1 MTAPPPIPPDRAR
14 WLGVIVL
21 AVLALAARRTENP
34 EAFANSTHPRF
45 DDSQEGRHQGTI
57 EVAGHSWSFALHVP
71 AGYEADSD
79 RQWPLVLALHG
90 ASGSGTAFLDEA
102 GWDDLADREGVII
115 AAPSG
120 LPMRPEVSPSRVFNP
135 RLWNSRQHPPD
146 RPRSQVD
153 DLAFFDALL
162 DEITRRWRID
172 PDRIYAAGH
181 SNGGAMALRLAAER
195 SEVFAAVASVAG
207 LRYVEPP
214 NEARGV
220 SILTIFGGADPLLPT
235 EGGLS
240 VLPWEVRRTPEILPE
255 LKRYAAQI
263 GCPQVDTVIEHD
275 GPMHFFF
282 YPPSPEG
289 ATLGFILLDRHGHA
303 WPGGQAR
310 LAEPLLIGPRNDLID
325 ATAVIWKFFAHRRRR
340 SDEPS

>member
-21 AVLALAARRTENP
+21 AVLALAARRTESP
-34 EAFANSTHPRF
+34 EAFANSTFPRV
-45 DDSQEGRHQGTI
+45 DDAREGLHQGTI
-57 EVAGHSWSFALHVP
+57 EVDGHLWPFALHVP
-71 AGYEADSD
+71 TDYEDD
-79 RQWPLVLALHG
+79 PQRQWPLVLALHG
-90 ASGSGTAFLDEA
+90 ASGSGASFLDEA
-102 GWDDLADREGVII
+102 GWDELADREGVII
-115 AAPSG
+115 AAPSA
-120 LPMRPEVSPSRVFNP
+120 LPMRPNVSPGRAFNP
-135 RLWNSRQHPPD
+135 RLWNTGQHPPD
-146 RPRSQVD
+146 RPRSQID

-162 DEITRRWRID
+162 VEVTRRWRID

-214 NEARGV
+214 EDARGV
-220 SILTIFGGADPLLPT
+220 SMLTIFGGADPILPT

-240 VLPWEVRRTPEILPE
+240 ILPWEVRRTPEILPE

-263 GCPQVDTVIEHD
+263 GCPDVPTVIEHD
-275 GPMHFFF
+275 GPLHSFF

-289 ATLGFILLDRHGHA
+289 QTLGFIVLDRHGHA
-303 WPGGQAR
+303 WPGGHAQ

-340 SDEPS
+340 SSED